1 MALCRGL
8 NEITQQR
15 AGSSS
20 WPLGGTQ
27 CMCIPFLSLSMVP
40 DTRPSKYLIW
50 RQEGVGCRKT
60 LGVSGEH
67 SWNGCLG
74 TLQAGTLVSE
84 PGEVSWM
91 AGEAVLR
98 VSWRNQDSIGGLK

>member
-15 AGSSS
+15 AWASS
-20 WPLGGTQ
+20 WPLGGTSV
-27 CMCIPFLSLSMVP
+27 CALLSCHSLSCHSP
-40 DTRPSKYLIW
+40 RCPTQDLIR
-50 RQEGVGCRKT
+50 RQEGVRCRKT

-74 TLQAGTLVSE
+74 MLQAGTSESE
-84 PGEVSWM
+84 PGEVP
-91 AGEAVLR
+91 
-98 VSWRNQDSIGGLK
+98 WRNQDSIGGLK